1 MDAATIAEN
10 KQLAEK
16 DGIEGY
22 PTIKLYKKRT
32 GEKIIY
38 KGNRKAEDLINFV
51 RSNVDKI
58 RTIEGPKSHKYEE
71 INNVIELD
79 DTLYEQAI
87 NEFDNILIHFYK
99 DSCPKCAIYQPKWNR
114 IGKELENRVIVAKI
128 NCDKYEDI
136 CKDYTKFPTVAMFED
151 GK

>member
-79 DTLYEQAI
+79 DTLYE
-87 NEFDNILIHFYK
+87 
-99 DSCPKCAIYQPKWNR
+99 
-114 IGKELENRVIVAKI
+114 
-128 NCDKYEDI
+128 
-136 CKDYTKFPTVAMFED
+136 
-151 GK
+151 